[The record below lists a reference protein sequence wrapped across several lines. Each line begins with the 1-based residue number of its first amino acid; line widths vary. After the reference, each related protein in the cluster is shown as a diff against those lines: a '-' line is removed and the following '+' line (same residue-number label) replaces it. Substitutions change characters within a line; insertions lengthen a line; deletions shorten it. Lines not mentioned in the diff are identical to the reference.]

1 MPPITVLI
9 TYQARPERVAEATRA
24 LRRLVATVVASESD
38 CGGIRLFHDADEPA
52 RIALVEEWTSRE
64 AYLGPHFQTPHLQAF
79 IAGAGELFTGP
90 PEIRFLAPEAD

>member
-24 LRRLVATVVASESD
+24 LRRLVATVVAV
-38 CGGIRLFHDADEPA
+38 
-52 RIALVEEWTSRE
+52 LVEEWTSRE

-79 IAGAGELFTGP
+79 IAGAGELFAGP
-90 PEIRFLAPEAD
+90 PEIRFLEPAAD